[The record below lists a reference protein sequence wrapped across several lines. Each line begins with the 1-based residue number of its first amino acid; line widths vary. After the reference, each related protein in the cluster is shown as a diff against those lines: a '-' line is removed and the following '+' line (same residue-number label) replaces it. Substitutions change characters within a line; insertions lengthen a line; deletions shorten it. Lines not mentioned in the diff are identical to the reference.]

1 MSEQTRPVATAAAAR
16 EQQTGLED
24 VMRSVRSL
32 ARSTRDLSGD
42 VADVLERE
50 IAMVVSIS
58 QQVRDRTVSEE
69 MLTRVRGTGLASRL
83 RRDAH
88 DIVDLVADLASVVAV
103 GALDLAQGFV
113 DERRPPIKSQT
124 IAVTEERKA

>member
-24 VMRSVRSL
+24 VVRSVRSL

-50 IAMVVSIS
+50 LAMVVSIS

-88 DIVDLVADLASVVAV
+88 DIVDLVADLASVVTV
-103 GALDLAQGFV
+103 GALDLVQGFV
-113 DERRPPIKSQT
+113 DERRPPLKSQT